1 MDSKGFLHGRH
12 ARRLASTRSR
22 WLLGALLL
30 GLSVLPSLQATA
42 QEQGRVQPY
51 LLSVRRLYED
61 LEYERALEQLS
72 RAKRLSSGKEEDV
85 LLSLYE
91 GAILA
96 DLGRVEES
104 EAAFKA
110 ALFVRPE
117 AKLPVRVPSK
127 VGERFEAVRRQVKQ
141 EVEAAARS
149 QADVPVQVPPPEASS
164 TPVPDA
170 PHAPALAPEAV
181 VAQASSGQ
189 GRRTG
194 AWLPATLGGGLL
206 VGGGVCYLLAQA
218 EQSKLRGNDAGLAT
232 LEDVKRSASRGKRY
246 QWVGVGLAGAGVV
259 GLGVSAGVYLLGRP
273 SQAKTL
279 GVDVSTDGTSAFVQ
293 GRWP

>member
-12 ARRLASTRSR
+12 ARRLASTCSR
-22 WLLGALLL
+22 RLLGALLL
-30 GLSVLPSLQATA
+30 VLTVLPSLQATA

-51 LLSVRRLYED
+51 LLSVRRLYEN

-72 RAKRLSSGKEEDV
+72 RARRLSSGKEEDV

-96 DLGRVEES
+96 DLGRVKAS

-110 ALFVRPE
+110 ALVVRPE
-117 AKLPVRVPSK
+117 AKLPVRVSSE
-127 VGERFEAVRRQVKQ
+127 VGARFEAVRRQVKQ

-149 QADVPVQVPPPEASS
+149 QVDVPVQVPSPAAPP
-164 TPVPDA
+164 TPMPDA
-170 PHAPALAPEAV
+170 PHAPVLAPEAV

-189 GRRTG
+189 GPRTG
-194 AWLPATLGGGLL
+194 AWLPATIGGGLL
-206 VGGGVCYLLAQA
+206 VGGGVCYLLARA

-232 LEDVKRSASRGKRY
+232 LEDVKRSGLRGKRY
-246 QWVGVGLAGAGVV
+246 QWVGLGLAGAGVV

-273 SQAKTL
+273 SQAKAL

>member
-1 MDSKGFLHGRH
+1 MDSQGFLRGRH
-12 ARRLASTRSR
+12 ARRLASTCGRR
-22 WLLGALLL
+22 LLGVLLL
-30 GLSVLPSLQATA
+30 GLTVLPSPRATA

-72 RAKRLSSGKEEDV
+72 RAQRLSSGKEEDV
-85 LLSLYE
+85 LLALYE
-91 GAILA
+91 GVILA

-104 EAAFKA
+104 EAAFRA

-117 AKLPVRVPSK
+117 AELPVRVSSK

-141 EVEAAARS
+141 EVEAASRG
-149 QADVPVQVPPPEASS
+149 QADAPRQVPPPKAPPTSA
-164 TPVPDA
+164 PDA
-170 PHAPALAPEAV
+170 PHAPVLAPEAF

-189 GRRTG
+189 GLRTG
-194 AWLPATLGGGLL
+194 AWLPGTLGGGLL
-206 VGGGVCYLLAQA
+206 VGGGVCYLLARA
-218 EQSKLRGNDAGLAT
+218 EQSKLRGNDADLAT

-273 SQAKTL
+273 SRAKTL

>member
-1 MDSKGFLHGRH
+1 MDSKGFLHERH
-12 ARRLASTRSR
+12 ARRLASTCSR
-22 WLLGALLL
+22 RLLGTLLL
-30 GLSVLPSLQATA
+30 SLTVLPSLQATA

-51 LLSVRRLYED
+51 LLSVRRLYEN

-117 AKLPVRVPSK
+117 AKLPVLVSPK
-127 VGERFEAVRRQVKQ
+127 VEERFEAVRRQVKQ
-141 EVEAAARS
+141 KLEAVARG
-149 QADVPVQVPPPEASS
+149 QADAPVQVPPPEAPP

-170 PHAPALAPEAV
+170 PHAPALAPEAF
-181 VAQASSGQ
+181 VARTSSGQ

-194 AWLPATLGGGLL
+194 AWLPATIGGGLL
-206 VGGGVCYLLAQA
+206 VGGGVCYLLARA
-218 EQSKLRGNDAGLAT
+218 EHSKLRGSDAGLAT
-232 LEDVKRSASRGKRY
+232 REDVKRSASRGKRY
-246 QWVGVGLAGAGVV
+246 QWMGVGLAGAGVV

-273 SQAKTL
+273 SQARTL